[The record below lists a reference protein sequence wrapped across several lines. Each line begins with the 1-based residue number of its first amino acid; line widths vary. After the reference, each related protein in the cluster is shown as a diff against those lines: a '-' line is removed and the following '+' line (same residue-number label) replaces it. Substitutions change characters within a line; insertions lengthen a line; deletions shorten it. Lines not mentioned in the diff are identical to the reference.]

1 MDRAAASA
9 LATPE
14 HSFSDAEPVTA
25 GVGVPPGTGTKPS
38 AQLKQ
43 RLPYDRQ
50 MGPVPRPSPPGHDC
64 GLTSA
69 QVPGVLAADAAP
81 ARRQRGQLQ
90 LAQLRAQQL
99 DARDQARRQLLV
111 PPGARHPQP
120 PQPRR
125 QP

>member
-1 MDRAAASA
+1 MIGVVIGSPA
-9 LATPE
+9 LGAT
-14 HSFSDAEPVTA
+14 
-25 GVGVPPGTGTKPS
+25 
-38 AQLKQ
+38 
-43 RLPYDRQ
+43 
-50 MGPVPRPSPPGHDC
+50 
-64 GLTSA
+64 TSA
-69 QVPGVLAADAAP
+69 QVPGVLATDAAP

-125 QP
+125 QPQRLQQRLLLCSEWMFTL